1 MKDLDVLIIGGGIGG
16 MTTALALQQRGCCVS
31 VFEQSAEFA
40 EVGAGLTLA
49 SNAMHVMWH
58 LGLKE
63 PMDQFGTLPDHGAI
77 KHYRTGKHLV
87 DIARGNTQIEKY
99 GAPFCV
105 AHRAD
110 VHGALVDAVRIND
123 DQAIHLGREFVNLD
137 QRDGSVIAQFSD
149 GSESRGN
156 LLIGCDGMKS
166 EVRNRLFQTESPQF
180 TGYVAWRGL
189 VQMDRLDPDVLVPD
203 TAMYIGPGHF
213 LTRYP
218 VSGRTQLNYVAV
230 AHTQRWETESWTVR
244 SDVAELKNEFREFA
258 PAVQQIIRATPPELC
273 YKWGLFDR
281 EPLPE
286 WSRDHV
292 TLAGDAA
299 HPMLPF
305 LGQGAAMAIEDAM
318 LLARA
323 IEAADTIEEAFERYE
338 LARRERTTFVMLKSR
353 ISGQRL
359 TSANPDDYDSSRH
372 QNEET
377 LNLSDYNPVTASV

>member
-1 MKDLDVLIIGGGIGG
+1 MNDLDVLIIGGGIGG
-16 MTTALALQQRGCCVS
+16 MTTALALQQRGCRVS

-63 PMDQFGTLPDHGAI
+63 PMGQFSTLPDHGAI

-110 VHGALVDAVRIND
+110 VHDTLVDAVRVND
-123 DQAIHLGREFVNLD
+123 NQAIHLGREFVNLD
-137 QRDGSVIAQFSD
+137 QHNGFVIARFSD

-166 EVRNRLFQTESPQF
+166 DVRNRLFQTESPQF

-189 VQMDRLDPDVLVPD
+189 VPMDHLDPDVVVPD

-218 VSGRTQLNYVAV
+218 VNSRTRLNYVAG

-244 SDVAELKNEFREFA
+244 SDVAELKDEFREFA

-286 WSRDHV
+286 WSRGHA

-323 IEAADTIEEAFERYE
+323 IEAANTIEEAFERYE

>member
-1 MKDLDVLIIGGGIGG
+1 MKDLEVLIIGGGIGG
-16 MTTALALQQRGCCVS
+16 MTTALALQQRGCHVS
-31 VFEQSAEFA
+31 IFEQSVEFA

-58 LGLKE
+58 LGLKG
-63 PMDQFGTLPDHGAI
+63 PMDRFGTLPDHGAI
-77 KHYRTGKHLV
+77 KHYRTGEHLV
-87 DIARGNTQIEKY
+87 DIARGNTQMEKY
-99 GAPFCV
+99 GAPFCL

-110 VHGALVDAVRIND
+110 VHGALVDAVRAND
-123 DQAIHLGREFVNLD
+123 EQAIHLGREFVDLD
-137 QRDGSVIAQFSD
+137 QLDDGVIARFSD
-149 GSESRGN
+149 GSEHSGS

-166 EVRNRLFQTESPQF
+166 AVRNRLFQTEAPEF

-189 VQMDRLDPDVLVPD
+189 VPMDCLDPDVVVPES
-203 TAMYIGPGHF
+203 AMYIGPGHF

-230 AHTQRWETESWTVR
+230 AHTQRWETESWTVH
-244 SDVAELKNEFREFA
+244 SDVADLKNEFREFA
-258 PAVQQIIRATPPELC
+258 PAVQQIISATPPELC
-273 YKWGLFDR
+273 FKWGLFDR

-286 WSRDHV
+286 WSRGRV

-323 IEAADTIEEAFERYE
+323 IEAADTIADAFERYE

-353 ISGQRL
+353 VSGQRL

-377 LNLSDYNPVTASV
+377 LNLSDYNPVTVSV

>member
-1 MKDLDVLIIGGGIGG
+1 MNDLDVLIIGGGIGG
-16 MTTALALQQRGCCVS
+16 MTTALALQQRGCRVS

-63 PMDQFGTLPDHGAI
+63 PMGQFSTLPDHGAI

-87 DIARGNTQIEKY
+87 DIARGNTQTEKY

-110 VHGALVDAVRIND
+110 VHGALVNAVREND
-123 DQAIHLGREFVNLD
+123 DQAIHLDRKFVNLD
-137 QRDGSVIAQFSD
+137 QHNGCVIAQFSD
-149 GSESRGN
+149 GSESRGS

-166 EVRNRLFQTESPQF
+166 DVRNRLFQTESPQF

-189 VQMDRLDPDVLVPD
+189 VQMDHLDPDVVVPD

-218 VSGRTQLNYVAV
+218 VNSRTRLNYVAV

-244 SDVAELKNEFREFA
+244 SEVAELKDEFREFA

-286 WSRDHV
+286 WSRGHA

-323 IEAADTIEEAFERYE
+323 IEAANTIEEAFERYE

>member
-16 MTTALALQQRGCCVS
+16 MTTALALQQRGCRVS
-31 VFEQSAEFA
+31 IFEQSVEFA

-63 PMDQFGTLPDHGAI
+63 PMDRFGTLPDHGAI
-77 KHYRTGKHLV
+77 KHYRTGEHLV
-87 DIARGNTQIEKY
+87 DIARGNTQMEKY
-99 GAPFCV
+99 GAPFCL

-110 VHGALVDAVRIND
+110 VHNALVDAVRAND
-123 DQAIHLGREFVNLD
+123 DQAIHLGREFVDLD
-137 QRDGSVIAQFSD
+137 QLDDGVIARFSD
-149 GSESRGN
+149 GSEHSGS

-166 EVRNRLFQTESPQF
+166 AVRNRLFQFEAPQF

-189 VQMDRLDPDVLVPD
+189 VPMDCLDPDVVVPES
-203 TAMYIGPGHF
+203 AMYIGPGHF

-244 SDVAELKNEFREFA
+244 SDVADLKNEFREFA
-258 PAVQQIIRATPPELC
+258 PAVQQIISATPPELC
-273 YKWGLFDR
+273 FKWGLFDR

-286 WSRDHV
+286 WSRDRV

-323 IEAADTIEEAFERYE
+323 IEAADTIADAFERYE

-353 ISGQRL
+353 VSGQRL
-359 TSANPDDYDSSRH
+359 TSANPDDYDASRH

-377 LNLSDYNPVTASV
+377 LNLSDYNPVTVSV